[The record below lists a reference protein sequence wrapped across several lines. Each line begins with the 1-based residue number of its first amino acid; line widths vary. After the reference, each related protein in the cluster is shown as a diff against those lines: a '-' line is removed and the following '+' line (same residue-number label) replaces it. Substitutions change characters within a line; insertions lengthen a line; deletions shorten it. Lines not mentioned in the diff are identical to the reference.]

1 MGLGLSVLSAACQSW
16 IRRGDTRQTPGF
28 KRLPARST
36 ACGHRHCSLKWAL
49 LQLPWHPGSL
59 IKTCHIS
66 LDKRVFVCWHPST
79 LVGLSTGDLK
89 GQFGG
94 CFATKALG

>member
-1 MGLGLSVLSAACQSW
+1 M
-16 IRRGDTRQTPGF
+16 RTP
-28 KRLPARST
+28 A
-36 ACGHRHCSLKWAL
+36 SLAKWAL

-66 LDKRVFVCWHPST
+66 LDKRVCVCWHTST
-79 LVGLSTGDLK
+79 LVGLSTGDLN